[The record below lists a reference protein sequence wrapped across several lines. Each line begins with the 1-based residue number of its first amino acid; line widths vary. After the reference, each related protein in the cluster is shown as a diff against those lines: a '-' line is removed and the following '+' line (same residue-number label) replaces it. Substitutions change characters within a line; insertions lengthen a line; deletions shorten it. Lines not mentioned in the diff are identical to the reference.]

1 MLGEHAV
8 PEPVEARRRDDRP
21 WHVRCPYQLLGG
33 QLDPRVRQAH
43 LLQSDDRHMQEVTD
57 TLSFRLRVEPAS
69 AIDIDVRRRSD
80 QVDRQEVATT
90 RCR

>member
-1 MLGEHAV
+1 
-8 PEPVEARRRDDRP
+8 
-21 WHVRCPYQLLGG
+21 
-33 QLDPRVRQAH
+33 
-43 LLQSDDRHMQEVTD
+43 MQEVTD